1 MAATSFWSGLFS
13 STRLYAREVAAAL
26 YSYQRALHA
35 RCFVIV
41 SYARLAGEYTP
52 TQEQQGSKTI
62 VGYVPVQDVHKEK
75 SVETVEVPSFIGQDK
90 AGAKAGAKKAG
101 ITLDFSY
108 AHSYRTGK
116 EQVVSQK
123 PEAGMHAIKGTPVTA
138 TLDDK
143 DMASAM
149 QTAEQ
154 KIGEANA
161 ALREVQSMGIDTS
174 DLAQPMQ
181 TA

>member
-1 MAATSFWSGLFS
+1 
-13 STRLYAREVAAAL
+13 
-26 YSYQRALHA
+26 
-35 RCFVIV
+35 
-41 SYARLAGEYTP
+41 
-52 TQEQQGSKTI
+52 
-62 VGYVPVQDVHKEK
+62 VHKEK

-143 DMASAM
+143 DMASAI

-181 TA
+181 TAQAKHDTAKTITDLTGPTDSSAYWSNTVINGCNAKK